1 MDHHYTYRVEWS
13 PEDREYVGLVAE
25 FPSLSWLE
33 ESPVDAMAGIVKMVA
48 DVIEDM
54 AASGEPI
61 PEPLGDR
68 RYSGKIALRTS
79 PEQHRKLTM
88 AAAEQGVSVNQL
100 LNQKIAAIDVK
111 ISVMGG
117 PSADSAFAGPAVI
130 EPPMSI
136 MPIPEKASPEVAEQ
150 LTDIWRV
157 LRNAFVHGA
166 AVPGDR
172 FLPGGLAPTGAQ
184 VMPDGRVIVFGERD
198 GECHYPSYYVPN
210 VVAKERRSMR

>member
-1 MDHHYTYRVEWS
+1 MDRHYTYRVEWS
-13 PEDREYVGLVAE
+13 PEDDEYVGLVAE

-33 ESPVDAMAGIVKMVA
+33 ESPIEAMAGIVKLVA
-48 DVIEDM
+48 EVVEDM

-100 LNQKIAAIDVK
+100 LNQKIAAIDVR
-111 ISVMGG
+111 I
-117 PSADSAFAGPAVI
+117 PALHSAFAGPAVI
-130 EPPMSI
+130 EPPMSV
-136 MPIPEKASPEVAEQ
+136 MPTPDKAPPEVATQ
-150 LTDIWRV
+150 LADIWRV

-166 AVPGDR
+166 AVPGDC
-172 FLPGGLAPTGAQ
+172 FLPGGLAPIGAQ
-184 VMPDGRVIVFGERD
+184 VMPDGKVIVFGERD
-198 GECHYPSYYVPN
+198 SEGHYPSFYAPN
-210 VVAKERRSMR
+210 VVAKEQHSVR